1 VGRVIV
7 YAAGGVLAV
16 VVLIAAAA
24 GGVVAAIFG
33 GDGAATGE
41 VCLGTVTN
49 PGATPAGLSPAQA
62 RNAAV
67 IVAVGQRMKVPVR
80 GWVIAVATAL
90 QESDLINSG
99 AATDHDSLGL
109 FQQRPSQGWGTPEQ
123 IMNPDY
129 AASKFYEHLLRVPG
143 WQTMPLTDA
152 AQAVQRSAF
161 PDAYQKHEA
170 RATEI
175 VKAYTGGTLPACDPV
190 AVSAAGWTRP
200 APGPIVS
207 GFRTPDRPDHD
218 GIDIGAPRG
227 TVIRAASAGVVVTV
241 LCNVAGTSYP
251 PTGSPLPCDT
261 DGNPGLGGCGW
272 YVQIRHAGDIVSR
285 YCHLLRQPAVR
296 VGQTVTAGQPI
307 GIVGTSGNSSGPHLH
322 FEIHVRREALNNRKE
337 VYEPVDPVP
346 FLAQR
351 GVKLG
356 AA

>member
-1 VGRVIV
+1 MG
-7 YAAGGVLAV
+7 YASAGLLAV
-16 VVLIAAAA
+16 VLLIGGAA
-24 GGVVAAIFG
+24 GGVVAVIFG
-33 GDGAATGE
+33 GGARAAAALACTA
-41 VCLGTVTN
+41 TVTN
-49 PGATPAGLSPAQA
+49 PGATPAGLSAEQA

-67 IVAVGQRMKVPVR
+67 IIGVGQRMGIPVR

-129 AASKFYEHLLRVPG
+129 EASKFYEHLLRVPG

-161 PDAYQKHEA
+161 PDAYAKHEA
-170 RATEI
+170 RATDI

-207 GFRTPDRPDHD
+207 GFRTPDRPEHD
-218 GIDIGAPRG
+218 RIDIGAPRG
-227 TVIRAASAGVVVTV
+227 TVVRAASAGVVVTV

-251 PTGSPLPCDT
+251 PTGGPLPCDS

-272 YVQIRHAGDIVSR
+272 YVQIRHHDNTGGDIVSR
-285 YCHLLRQPAVR
+285 YCHMLRQPAVR

-307 GIVGTSGNSSGPHLH
+307 GIVGTSGPRQDRDLSVWSCDAEEQQGSAVVSGVVAQG
-322 FEIHVRREALNNRKE
+322 FGDVRL
-337 VYEPVDPVP
+337 
-346 FLAQR
+346 
-351 GVKLG
+351 
-356 AA
+356 

>member
-1 VGRVIV
+1 VGRVIA

-33 GDGAATGE
+33 TSGQDPGCAVATSTTANAARD
-41 VCLGTVTN
+41 
-49 PGATPAGLSPAQA
+49 PTPEGLSPEQA

-67 IVAVGQRMKVPVR
+67 IVAVGQRMNVPVR

-99 AATDHDSLGL
+99 AATGHDSLGL

-175 VKAYTGGTLPACDPV
+175 VKAYTGGTLPACDPA

-207 GFRTPDRPDHD
+207 GFRTAERPEHD
-218 GIDIGAPRG
+218 GVDIGAPRG
-227 TVIRAASAGVVVTV
+227 TAIRAASAGVVVTV

-251 PTGSPLPCDT
+251 PTGGPLPCDS

-272 YVQIRHAGDIVSR
+272 YVQIRHAGDVVSR
-285 YCHLLRQPAVR
+285 YCHMLRQPAVR

-322 FEIHVRREALNNRKE
+322 FEIHLGYPATRDNAT
-337 VYEPVDPVP
+337 DPAAFMAAHGVP
-346 FLAQR
+346 M
-351 GVKLG
+351 
-356 AA
+356 

>member
-1 VGRVIV
+1 VGRVIA

-24 GGVVAAIFG
+24 GGMVAAIFG

-49 PGATPAGLSPAQA
+49 PGATPAGLSPEQA

-67 IVAVGQRMKVPVR
+67 IVAVGQRMKVSVR

-190 AVSAAGWTRP
+190 AVSATGWTRP

-207 GFRTPDRPDHD
+207 GFRTPERPEHD
-218 GIDIGAPRG
+218 GVDIGAPRG

-251 PTGSPLPCDT
+251 PTGGPLPCDS

-272 YVQIRHAGDIVSR
+272 YVQIRHHDNTGGDIVSR
-285 YCHLLRQPAVR
+285 YCHMLRQPAVR

-322 FEIHVRREALNNRKE
+322 FEIHLGYPATRDNAT
-337 VYEPVDPVP
+337 EPRAFMVAHGVP
-346 FLAQR
+346 M
-351 GVKLG
+351 
-356 AA
+356 